1 MRVIILGIFFVCLNT
16 LTGSTFDT
24 ITKYSSI
31 NNYMWYHYYAL
42 GGTVATLT
50 FLFFL
55 FVQGNIKE
63 NIILKKK
70 NIIFCQYLE
79 VFIL

>member
-1 MRVIILGIFFVCLNT
+1 MKTLLLGIFFICINT
-16 LTGSTFDT
+16 FTGSTFDT
-24 ITKYSSI
+24 ITKYSGI
-31 NNYMWYHYYAL
+31 NNYMWYHYYAV
-42 GGTVATLT
+42 GGTVSLVS

-55 FVQGNIKE
+55 FVQGNIKK